1 MSNKTSK
8 KQNKK
13 KQATKKS
20 PALGAY
26 PSNAVEFSP
35 RKLERKRK
43 NERFLTVFILSSL
56 LFIICAVISVR
67 VLFVVRNVEAQGSE
81 RYSEEELIA
90 YCDIPPEISLFT
102 VDIDLL
108 EDKIYEDFTYV
119 DKVNVKYSLPD
130 TISIEIED
138 AVMTYYLIVDK
149 EDSGADVTKYDIY
162 SQSLKHLTSQAVKPA
177 ELFGIK
183 ADIEDEEIIELAIS
197 IREMIEENGYDEM
210 KEIYIESIA
219 NIQIVYDNRIVIQLG
234 TMLDLDYKLQ
244 LANHVISN
252 ELLEDDIGV
261 LDCTNAKDG
270 EAIYKPNIDITQLL

>member
-1 MSNKTSK
+1 MSEKNIKNKNS
-8 KQNKK
+8 K
-13 KQATKKS
+13 KQATSKS
-20 PALGAY
+20 SVSSAK
-26 PSNAVEFSP
+26 PSNAIEFSP

-67 VLFVVRNVEAQGSE
+67 VLFVVRNVKAQGSE
-81 RYSEEELIA
+81 RYSEEEIIA
-90 YCDIPPEISLFT
+90 YCDIPVEISLFT

-108 EDKIYEDFTYV
+108 EQKIYEDFTYV
-119 DKVNVKYSLPD
+119 DNVDVKYSLPD

-183 ADIEDEEIIELAIS
+183 ADIEDEEIIELAID
-197 IREMIEENGYDEM
+197 IRKTIQENGYDEM
-210 KEIYIESIA
+210 KEIYIESVA
-219 NIQIVYDNRIVIQLG
+219 NIQLVYDNRIVIQLG
-234 TMLDLDYKLQ
+234 TMLDLDYKLE
-244 LANHVISN
+244 LANHVIIN
-252 ELLEDDIGV
+252 ELLETDTGV
-261 LDCTNAKDG
+261 LDCSKAG
-270 EAIYKPNIDITQLL
+270 EAIYKPNIDISTLL

>member
-1 MSNKTSK
+1 MSSKNDKKQNSK
-8 KQNKK
+8 KQAMNS
-13 KQATKKS
+13 S
-20 PALGAY
+20 PALDAK
-26 PSNAVEFSP
+26 PSNAIEFSP

-43 NERFLTVFILSSL
+43 NERFITVFILSSL

-67 VLFVVRNVEAQGSE
+67 VLFVVRNVEAYGSQ
-81 RYSEEELIA
+81 RYSEEEMIA

-108 EDKIYEDFTYV
+108 EERIYEDFTYV
-119 DKVNVKYSLPD
+119 DKVDVRYSLPD

-183 ADIEDEEIIELAIS
+183 ADIEDEEIIQLAID
-197 IREMIEENGYDEM
+197 IREIIEANGYNPM

-234 TMLDLDYKLQ
+234 TMLDLEYKLQ
-244 LANHVISN
+244 LANHVITN
-252 ELLEDDIGV
+252 ELLEDDTGV
-261 LDCTNAKDG
+261 LDCTKAG
-270 EAIYKPNIDITQLL
+270 EAIYKPNIVINTLL